1 MRDQG
6 CARSCM
12 PVGHD
17 RALSPS
23 LPCLLSLSRVFLSV
37 ARCVSC
43 MSRVSARSSRP
54 CLALSVALTLPPLS
68 IPFCHAHVMRAV
80 PVRLVRSSGRGQSNL
95 LAVALAGTTGTP
107 QSGTG
112 VQVNDRTNGQAR
124 AGGSLPTVTY
134 APNRANGQTGGRA
147 QERTRARVGGAK
159 PQVRGM
165 IKRGPGICQNAV
177 TCALCNPGATHGRR
191 ATKKRPRGDR
201 VRKNTRFRRSRL
213 LSRTIRANQTP
224 PVTCAFTYPGASF
237 EREKFP
243 SLPSLM

>member
-1 MRDQG
+1 MSRLRDQG

-134 APNRANGQTGGRA
+134 APKPGERANGRESTGTHA
-147 QERTRARVGGAK
+147 RARWRRKTAG
-159 PQVRGM
+159 QRHDQ
-165 IKRGPGICQNAV
+165 RGPWHMPKRRDLRSLQSGRHAR
-177 TCALCNPGATHGRR
+177 APGDQET
-191 ATKKRPRGDR
+191 T
-201 VRKNTRFRRSRL
+201 
-213 LSRTIRANQTP
+213 
-224 PVTCAFTYPGASF
+224 
-237 EREKFP
+237 ER
-243 SLPSLM
+243 